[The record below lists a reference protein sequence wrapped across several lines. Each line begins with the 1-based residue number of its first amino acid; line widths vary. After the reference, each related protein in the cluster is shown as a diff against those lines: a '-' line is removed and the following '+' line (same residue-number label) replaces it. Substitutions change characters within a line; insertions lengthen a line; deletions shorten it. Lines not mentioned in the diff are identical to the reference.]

1 MQTLTPALKAFIA
14 SHTAEEAEKLLLAA
28 ARYPGIDIPFAV
40 EQLTARR
47 QVRDKLPA
55 WHANHDIIYPS
66 RLAAEQCSSEATAR
80 YKQHLLRGTSCCD
93 LTGGLGADAFYFAAA
108 IPEVTYIERNPEY
121 CEAARHNF
129 AVLHA
134 DNIRVR
140 QADVRDIAAQL
151 HAGTCYIDP
160 ARRSEGNKR
169 LFALEDCE
177 PDILQLKTTLLQRC
191 ERLIVKI
198 SPMADIAET
207 LRLLPETRE
216 IHIVET
222 RNECKELLFAPRRS
236 APPCRHPL
244 PRHAPGNL
252 HLHPPRRTG
261 SPVGNDGT
269 GGQLPLRAPCSPLE
283 KRRFQ
288 NPRPPLRAAQTAPPQ
303 PPLHLRHPPGGLPR
317 AEIPHRSLPRIFRQ
331 TPETHQPGHPPSQ
344 PHHPQ
349 LPPQRGGTAPAEPHP
364 RRRGH
369 LPFRHH
375 PCQRA
380 KSHHPLPQSLSRGRH
395 PPAPW
400 DSPGISLLA
409 ASDLPAYDLLLTCM
423 SPATDPLR
431 QVSGKPPASHWQ
443 KGSGRTGRRTTPGRR
458 GEHAARAW
466 REAHVPNGFRPRA
479 ALRAGGRD
487 GGRGDARAQ
496 KKQPAGF
503 LFPPK
508 KRTFAVSENVCLWKN
523 AF

>member
-55 WHANHDIIYPS
+55 WHANLDIIYPS
-66 RLAAEQCSSEATAR
+66 RLAAEQCSSETTAR

-222 RNECKELLFAPRRS
+222 RNECKELLFVLEQHPA
-236 APPCRHPL
+236 PL
-244 PRHAPGNL
+244 PPGEVPLHAATLSPGT
-252 HLHPPRRTG
+252 PPETFTFTLQEERE
-261 SPVGNDGT
+261 
-269 GGQLPLRAPCSPLE
+269 APLE
-283 KRRFQ
+283 
-288 NPRPPLRAAQTAPPQ
+288 TAERVGSY
-303 PPLHLRHPPGGLPR
+303 LY
-317 AEIPHRSLPRIFRQ
+317 
-331 TPETHQPGHPPSQ
+331 
-344 PHHPQ
+344 
-349 LPPQRGGTAPAEPHP
+349 EPHAALLKSGAFKTLAL
-364 RRRGH
+364 RYGLRKLHRHSH
-369 LPFRHH
+369 LYT
-375 PCQRA
+375 
-380 KSHHPLPQSLSRGRH
+380 
-395 PPAPW
+395 
-400 DSPGISLLA
+400 
-409 ASDLPAYDLLLTCM
+409 SD
-423 SPATDPLR
+423 
-431 QVSGKPPASHWQ
+431 
-443 KGSGRTGRRTTPGRR
+443 
-458 GEHAARAW
+458 
-466 REAHVPNGFRPRA
+466 
-479 ALRAGGRD
+479 ALRADFPGRKFRTEACLEFSGKLLKHISRDIPQANLTTRNFPLSVAELRRRSRIREGGD
-487 GGRGDARAQ
+487 TYLFATTLANGQ
-496 KKQPAGF
+496 KAIILCHKA
-503 LFPPK
+503 
-508 KRTFAVSENVCLWKN
+508 
-523 AF
+523 

>member
-66 RLAAEQCSSEATAR
+66 RLAAEQCSSETTAC

-207 LRLLPETRE
+207 LRLL
-216 IHIVET
+216 
-222 RNECKELLFAPRRS
+222 RS
-236 APPCRHPL
+236 
-244 PRHAPGNL
+244 
-252 HLHPPRRTG
+252 
-261 SPVGNDGT
+261 
-269 GGQLPLRAPCSPLE
+269 RARSTSPLCD
-283 KRRFQ
+283 
-288 NPRPPLRAAQTAPPQ
+288 T
-303 PPLHLRHPPGGLPR
+303 
-317 AEIPHRSLPRIFRQ
+317 
-331 TPETHQPGHPPSQ
+331 
-344 PHHPQ
+344 
-349 LPPQRGGTAPAEPHP
+349 
-364 RRRGH
+364 
-369 LPFRHH
+369 
-375 PCQRA
+375 
-380 KSHHPLPQSLSRGRH
+380 
-395 PPAPW
+395 
-400 DSPGISLLA
+400 
-409 ASDLPAYDLLLTCM
+409 
-423 SPATDPLR
+423 
-431 QVSGKPPASHWQ
+431 
-443 KGSGRTGRRTTPGRR
+443 
-458 GEHAARAW
+458 
-466 REAHVPNGFRPRA
+466 
-479 ALRAGGRD
+479 
-487 GGRGDARAQ
+487 
-496 KKQPAGF
+496 
-503 LFPPK
+503 
-508 KRTFAVSENVCLWKN
+508 
-523 AF
+523 

>member
-28 ARYPGIDIPFAV
+28 ARYPGIDVPFAV

-222 RNECKELLFAPRRS
+222 RNECKELLFVLEQHPA
-236 APPCRHPL
+236 PL
-244 PRHAPGNL
+244 PPGEVPLHAATLSPGTPPEIFTFTLQEEREAPLETTERVGSYLYEPHAALLKSGAFKTLALRYGLRKLHRHS
-252 HLHPPRRTG
+252 HLYT
-261 SPVGNDGT
+261 SDT
-269 GGQLPLRAPCSPLE
+269 LRAD
-283 KRRFQ
+283 F
-288 NPRPPLRAAQTAPPQ
+288 
-303 PPLHLRHPPGGLPR
+303 
-317 AEIPHRSLPRIFRQ
+317 FRQ

-458 GEHAARAW
+458 GEHAAR
-466 REAHVPNGFRPRA
+466 
-479 ALRAGGRD
+479 D

-508 KRTFAVSENVCLWKN
+508 KRTFAISENVCLWKN

>member
-222 RNECKELLFAPRRS
+222 RNECKELLFV
-236 APPCRHPL
+236 L
-244 PRHAPGNL
+244 EQ
-252 HLHPPRRTG
+252 HPPPPSPGEVPPHAATPSPRT
-261 SPVGNDGT
+261 PPENFT
-269 GGQLPLRAPCSPLE
+269 LPPPEKKAPCPVHRGPSAAGPG
-283 KRRFQ
+283 
-288 NPRPPLRAAQTAPPQ
+288 PGGRPIPGR
-303 PPLHLRHPPGGLPR
+303 PPGGWSRL
-317 AEIPHRSLPRIFRQ
+317 
-331 TPETHQPGHPPSQ
+331 
-344 PHHPQ
+344 
-349 LPPQRGGTAPAEPHP
+349 
-364 RRRGH
+364 RR
-369 LPFRHH
+369 
-375 PCQRA
+375 
-380 KSHHPLPQSLSRGRH
+380 
-395 PPAPW
+395 
-400 DSPGISLLA
+400 
-409 ASDLPAYDLLLTCM
+409 
-423 SPATDPLR
+423 
-431 QVSGKPPASHWQ
+431 
-443 KGSGRTGRRTTPGRR
+443 
-458 GEHAARAW
+458 
-466 REAHVPNGFRPRA
+466 
-479 ALRAGGRD
+479 
-487 GGRGDARAQ
+487 
-496 KKQPAGF
+496 
-503 LFPPK
+503 
-508 KRTFAVSENVCLWKN
+508 
-523 AF
+523 

>member
-222 RNECKELLFAPRRS
+222 RNECKELLFVLEQHPAPLSPGEVPLHAATLSPGTPPEIFTFTLQEEREAPLETTERVGSYLYEPHAALLKSGAFKTLALRYGLRKLHRHSHLYTSDTLQADFPGRKFRTEACLEFSGKLLKHINRDIPQANLTTRNFPLSVAELRRRS
-236 APPCRHPL
+236 RI
-244 PRHAPGNL
+244 RE
-252 HLHPPRRTG
+252 
-261 SPVGNDGT
+261 
-269 GGQLPLRAPCSPLE
+269 GGDTYLFA
-283 KRRFQ
+283 
-288 NPRPPLRAAQTAPPQ
+288 T
-303 PPLHLRHPPGGLPR
+303 
-317 AEIPHRSLPRIFRQ
+317 
-331 TPETHQPGHPPSQ
+331 T
-344 PHHPQ
+344 
-349 LPPQRGGTAPAEPHP
+349 
-364 RRRGH
+364 
-369 LPFRHH
+369 
-375 PCQRA
+375 
-380 KSHHPLPQSLSRGRH
+380 
-395 PPAPW
+395 
-400 DSPGISLLA
+400 LA
-409 ASDLPAYDLLLTCM
+409 N
-423 SPATDPLR
+423 
-431 QVSGKPPASHWQ
+431 GQ
-443 KGSGRTGRRTTPGRR
+443 KAIILC
-458 GEHAARAW
+458 HKA
-466 REAHVPNGFRPRA
+466 
-479 ALRAGGRD
+479 
-487 GGRGDARAQ
+487 
-496 KKQPAGF
+496 
-503 LFPPK
+503 
-508 KRTFAVSENVCLWKN
+508 
-523 AF
+523 